1 MSVLRRLGPAGGP
14 RLQDPEPR
22 SQARADL
29 DAIVQS
35 VLRALGE
42 AAGDPQMEGAALE
55 QVEAFV
61 DQALGERTR
70 SFTRAEREA
79 VLIAVRDEAG
89 GYGPLDPLL
98 RDATVT
104 EVMVNG
110 PAEIYVEREGRIE
123 RTDVRFRD
131 SAHVLQVVE
140 RILAPLGRRVD
151 ESSPMVDARLLTGA
165 RVNVVVPPVAVRGVT
180 VTIRKFSPGAYRI
193 ADLVEAGTLSP
204 EMAAFLE
211 AAVDARL
218 NIVVS
223 GGTGSG
229 KTTTL
234 NALSSFIPDH
244 QRIVTIEDAAEL
256 HLQQDHVVSLEAR
269 PANVEGRGE
278 VTIRQLVINALRMR
292 PDRIIVGEVR
302 GGEALDMLQAMNTGH
317 DGSLTTAHAN
327 APRDLLSRLETM
339 VLLSGAELPLRAI
352 RQQIVAA
359 VDLIVHQRRG
369 RDGRRRIECIT
380 EVTGM
385 EGDTITLQD
394 LFTYAADPAQ
404 TDPGRSGGSMP
415 TVRHSHFRCTGL
427 PPKNLDRIEL
437 SGHHIRHLF
446 QEVPGGEY

>member
-1 MSVLRRLGPAGGP
+1 MSVLRRLGGAT
-14 RLQDPEPR
+14 
-22 SQARADL
+22 AA
-29 DAIVQS
+29 VT
-35 VLRALGE
+35 
-42 AAGDPQMEGAALE
+42 AGDPAPAARAEIDDVVRAVLRRLADAAADDAPGATALSG
-55 QVEAFV
+55 VEPLV
-61 DQALGERTR
+61 DQVLAERGR
-70 SFTRAEREA
+70 AFTRAEREA
-79 VLIAVRDEAG
+79 ILGAVRDEAG

-98 RDATVT
+98 RDASVT
-104 EVMVNG
+104 EVMVNA
-110 PAEIYVEREGRIE
+110 PAEVYVERRGRIE
-123 RTDVRFRD
+123 RTAVRFRD
-131 SAHVLQVVE
+131 EAHVLQVVE

-151 ESSPMVDARLLTGA
+151 ESSPMVDARLPSGA
-165 RVNVVVPPVAVRGVT
+165 RVNVIVPPVAVHGVA
-180 VTIRKFSPGAYRI
+180 VTIRKFSPDAYRMR
-193 ADLVEAGTLSP
+193 DLVQAGTLSA

-229 KTTTL
+229 KTTML
-234 NALSSFIPDH
+234 NALSSFIPAD

-269 PANVEGRGE
+269 PANAEGRGE

-317 DGSLTTAHAN
+317 DGSLTTVHAN
-327 APRDLLSRLETM
+327 SPRDLLSRLETM

-369 RDGRRRIECIT
+369 RDGVRRVESVT

-385 EGDTITLQD
+385 EGEVITLQD
-394 LFTYAADPAQ
+394 LFVYDGVAARG
-404 TDPGRSGGSMP
+404 GRFHP
-415 TVRHSHFRCTGL
+415 TGTTPRCL
-427 PPKNLDRIEL
+427 ERLEEA
-437 SGHHIRHLF
+437 GHHVRHLF
-446 QEVPGGEY
+446 ATAAGGRER